1 MHVPSWQ
8 NFKHSTAVEI
18 GLSHLQP
25 FMNSH
30 FPFLMPVESAL
41 PNISSGAQTDV
52 LSHGTPTTSARLH
65 LKCDGTHTKT
75 RFRLS
80 AKQTGPFKSAGA

>member
-1 MHVPSWQ
+1 MHVPSWHK
-8 NFKHSTAVEI
+8 FKHSTEAEI
-18 GLSHLQP
+18 GLFHSQP

-30 FPFLMPVESAL
+30 FPFLISVESAL
-41 PNISSGAQTDV
+41 PNIASGTPTDV

-65 LKCDGTHTKT
+65 LKCDGTHAET

-80 AKQTGPFKSAGA
+80 AKWTGPFKSAGS